1 MGIAGTEVA
10 KQAADMILMD
20 DDFAT
25 IVAAVE
31 EGRGIYKNMQAFVCF
46 LLSCNFGEVAT
57 VFGATC
63 LGVPDVLT
71 PLQLLWVNLV
81 TDGPPATALGFN
93 PPDPD
98 AMSRPPRDPKA
109 PILTP
114 WLLGRYAI
122 TGAYVGFATIQVFLN
137 EFKDRGVSR
146 QRLRSWADFAP
157 INAGSCVEIKLLWR
171 VRAESSRRPP

>member
-1 MGIAGTEVA
+1 
-10 KQAADMILMD
+10 L
-20 DDFAT
+20 
-25 IVAAVE
+25 
-31 EGRGIYKNMQAFVCF
+31 
-46 LLSCNFGEVAT
+46 
-57 VFGATC
+57 
-63 LGVPDVLT
+63 P
-71 PLQLLWVNLV
+71 PLQLLWVILV

-98 AMSRPPRDPKA
+98 AMTRPPRDPKA

-146 QRLRSWADFAP
+146 QRLRSWASCDLKEPAWADFAP
-157 INAGSCVEIKLLWR
+157 INVGAVWKSSFYGAFVLNRRVDLHAIDATPARWRDDAGSSPLDG
-171 VRAESSRRPP
+171 ASAATSSPRND